1 MAGRAVNLAKT
12 PPRVE
17 LIGHRLFLVL
27 VGTLPPLLGFMTGP
41 HDLVCDLPSNLPGD
55 VAQAMLDAAAD
66 FHAECAEALEEVE
79 FVLRLSFPL
88 LGRLKRLAIRPPPS
102 PAAGYERHAFAVSW
116 EAGAELAPA
125 ELPRVG
131 LAQAPINM
139 FRLCYPPQ
147 GPRSP
152 PWLRSGTFFDLTE
165 GAAPR
170 LEAGMGA
177 PDDFKAHM
185 GLYLHAL
192 TRVCQIRDQLL
203 PSVAAAA
210 GRTGIKLQMRV
221 AGAGGP
227 EKTAAAPPQVEIEQ
241 GEARQFSFDVEALQV
256 DILANGVFEIIAP
269 PTSPPRA
276 WHAPAYMYLV
286 SEAEA
291 VLDVHAATPQWRVD
305 EFRQLAAKTHEL
317 QYRATREIE
326 GIVTAFDPSH
336 PRLHELV
343 PAPPKV
349 GLGMRRIR
357 HAVRA
362 APPPPPRRAD
372 ELPQLAQVGDALFA
386 LHYPPAEGLRPSV
399 FSVRS
404 DELSTDERLD
414 EERIV
419 MVETLGIVVQQLFA

>member
-1 MAGRAVNLAKT
+1 MAGAVNLVKT

-27 VGTLPPLLGFMTGP
+27 VGNLAPLLGFMTGQ
-41 HDLVCDLPSNLPGD
+41 HDLVCDLPSNLPSD
-55 VAQAMLDAAAD
+55 VSQAMLDAAVD
-66 FHAECAEALEEVE
+66 FHTECAEALEEVE

-88 LGRLKRLAIRPPPS
+88 LPRLKRLSIRPPPS
-102 PAAGYERHAFAVSW
+102 PAAGYDRHSFCVSC
-116 EAGAELAPA
+116 EPTAELEPS
-125 ELPRVG
+125 ELPRIG

-152 PWLRSGTFFDLTE
+152 PWYRSGTFFDLTE
-165 GAAPR
+165 GASPR
-170 LEAGMGA
+170 MEAGMGA
-177 PDDFKAHM
+177 PQDFKAHM

-192 TRVCQIRDQLL
+192 VRVCQIRDQLL
-203 PSVAAAA
+203 PSVATAA

-221 AGAGGP
+221 TGGDKP
-227 EKTAAAPPQVEIEQ
+227 SAPQVEIEQ
-241 GEARQFSFDVEALQV
+241 TESRQFSFDIESLQV

-269 PTSPPRA
+269 PTSPPRP
-276 WHAPAYMYLV
+276 WHVPAYMYLV

-291 VLDVHAATPQWRVD
+291 VLDVHASTPQWRID

-317 QYRATREIE
+317 QYPATRQIE

-343 PAPPKV
+343 PVPPKV
-349 GLGMRRIR
+349 APGMRRIR
-357 HAVRA
+357 HAVNT
-362 APPPPPRRAD
+362 PYTQKS
-372 ELPQLAQVGDALFA
+372 ELPQLAQVGDARFA

-399 FSVRS
+399 FSVHS
-404 DELSTDERLD
+404 DELDTDERLD

>member
-1 MAGRAVNLAKT
+1 MAGRAVNLLKT

-27 VGTLPPLLGFMTGP
+27 VGTLPPLLAFMAGQ
-41 HDLVCDLPSNLPGD
+41 HDLVCDLPSNLPSD
-55 VAQAMLDAAAD
+55 VSQAMLDAAVD
-66 FHAECAEALEEVE
+66 FHAECADALDEVE

-102 PAAGYERHAFAVSW
+102 PAVGYERHTFVVSY
-116 EAGAELAPA
+116 EPSGELEPA
-125 ELPRVG
+125 SLPRVG

-147 GPRSP
+147 GPRAP

-165 GAAPR
+165 GASPR

-177 PDDFKAHM
+177 PPDFKAHM

-221 AGAGGP
+221 AGP
-227 EKTAAAPPQVEIEQ
+227 ERTSAPQVEIEQ
-241 GEARQFSFDVEALQV
+241 AEARQFSFDVEALQV

-269 PTSPPRA
+269 PSGPPRP

-291 VLDVHAATPQWRVD
+291 VLDVHAATPQWRID

-317 QYRATREIE
+317 QYPATRAIE
-326 GIVTAFDPSH
+326 GIVTAFDPHH
-336 PRLHELV
+336 PRLAELV
-343 PAPPKV
+343 PVPPKV
-349 GLGMRRIR
+349 ATDMRRIR
-357 HAVRA
+357 HACSTTFSERT
-362 APPPPPRRAD
+362 
-372 ELPQLAQVGDALFA
+372 ELPQLAQVGDARFA

-399 FSVRS
+399 FSVHS
-404 DELSTDERLD
+404 DELDTDERLD

>member
-1 MAGRAVNLAKT
+1 MAGRAVNLLKT

-27 VGTLPPLLGFMTGP
+27 VGTLPPLLGFMVGQ
-41 HDLVCDLPSNLPGD
+41 HDLVCDLPANLPTD
-55 VAQAMLDAAAD
+55 VSQAMLDAAVD
-66 FHAECAEALEEVE
+66 FHSECAEALEEVE
-79 FVLRLSFPL
+79 FVMRLSFPM
-88 LGRLKRLAIRPPPS
+88 LGRLKRLSIRPPPQA
-102 PAAGYERHAFAVSW
+102 AAGYERQTFVVSLD
-116 EAGAELAPA
+116 EPSGELEPS
-125 ELPRVG
+125 ELPRIG

-139 FRLCYPPQ
+139 YRLCYPPQ

-165 GAAPR
+165 GAERR

-177 PDDFKAHM
+177 PEDFKAHM

-221 AGAGGP
+221 SGS
-227 EKTAAAPPQVEIEQ
+227 EKSAPQVEIEQ
-241 GEARQFSFDVEALQV
+241 AEPRQFSFDVEALQV

-269 PTSPPRA
+269 PAGPPRP
-276 WHAPAYMYLV
+276 WHVPAYMYLV
-286 SEAEA
+286 SETEL
-291 VLDVHAATPQWRVD
+291 VLDVHAATPQWRID

-317 QYRATREIE
+317 QYPATRQIK

-343 PAPPKV
+343 PVPPKV
-349 GLGMRRIR
+349 TTGMRRIR
-357 HAVRA
+357 HSVQPAYSKET
-362 APPPPPRRAD
+362 D
-372 ELPQLAQVGDALFA
+372 LPKLAQVSEALFA
-386 LHYPPAEGLRPSV
+386 LHYPPATGLRPSI
-399 FSVRS
+399 FSVHS
-404 DELSTDERLD
+404 DELDTDERLD